1 MSLREEKYTKYIKDH
16 NILSRLLETLERL
29 VEVKPLP
36 KDPLMDILSAIGCPL
51 IPQAQMKELERK
63 VTRAQDELR
72 YLRRILI
79 DLGGQ
84 DELYDSDT
92 DENEYVGQVGP
103 MGVAPEYTSDP
114 TIDEDCG
121 ALLAESQISQYH
133 VEGSVTLEQEPNTA
147 QAVYH
152 DEQPCSSRSM
162 QS

>member
-1 MSLREEKYTKYIKDH
+1 MSLEEEKYTKYLKDN
-16 NILSRLLETLERL
+16 NILPRLVEILETL
-29 VEVKPLP
+29 VELKPLP
-36 KDPLMDILSAIGCPL
+36 KDPLMEILSAIGCPL
-51 IPQAQMKELERK
+51 IPQAQIKELERK

-103 MGVAPEYTSDP
+103 MGVAPLYTPDSTSYDECNVSP
-114 TIDEDCG
+114 T
-121 ALLAESQISQYH
+121 ESPVAQYH
-133 VEGSVTLEQEPNTA
+133 VETSIAIKKEPSTS
-147 QAVYH
+147 QAAYH
-152 DEQPCSSRSM
+152 DEQPCSSRTI

>member
-16 NILSRLLETLERL
+16 NILSRLLETLEKL

-103 MGVAPEYTSDP
+103 MGVAPLYTSDS
-114 TIDEDCG
+114 TVHEECG
-121 ALLAESQISQYH
+121 APLAESQISQYH
-133 VEGSVTLEQEPNTA
+133 VEGSLTIEKESNTP
-147 QAVYH
+147 QAAYNE
-152 DEQPCSSRSM
+152 EQPCSSRTI

>member
-16 NILSRLLETLERL
+16 NILSRLLETLEKL

-36 KDPLMDILSAIGCPL
+36 KDPLMDILNAIGCPL

-103 MGVAPEYTSDP
+103 MGVAPLYTSD
-114 TIDEDCG
+114 TTSHEECG
-121 ALLAESQISQYH
+121 APLAESQISQYH
-133 VEGSVTLEQEPNTA
+133 VEGSVTIEKEPNA
-147 QAVYH
+147 PQAAYQE
-152 DEQPCSSRSM
+152 EQPCSSRTI